1 VSARVCKV
9 CGLAKPDNEWHQ
21 WLGKPHSRTCADCTN
36 RLGRESRAAAPVR
49 RASWA
54 CGTCHKELPAS
65 AYGSHQS
72 RYCLRCQ
79 ENLHRER
86 TYGVTA
92 DQFDAMMLRQAGCC
106 AICQEPMGTP
116 AVDHDHDTGR
126 VRGLLCRRCNTGIG
140 MLADDPDRLLSAAA
154 YLLAHQDLL
163 GRV

>member
-1 VSARVCKV
+1 MRKCKV
-9 CGLAKPDNEWHQ
+9 CGLAKPDSEWHLWQ
-21 WLGKPHSRTCADCTN
+21 GKPHSRTCADCTN
-36 RLGRESRAAAPVR
+36 RLRRAVRAANPVR

-54 CGTCHKELPAS
+54 CRECKTVLPAAAYNAPNS
-65 AYGSHQS
+65 A
-72 RYCLRCQ
+72 RCRRCL
-79 ENLHRER
+79 ENDHRVR
-86 TYGVTA
+86 TYGVTP

-106 AICQEPMGTP
+106 AICQEPMGIP
-116 AVDHDHDTGR
+116 AVDHDHDTGK